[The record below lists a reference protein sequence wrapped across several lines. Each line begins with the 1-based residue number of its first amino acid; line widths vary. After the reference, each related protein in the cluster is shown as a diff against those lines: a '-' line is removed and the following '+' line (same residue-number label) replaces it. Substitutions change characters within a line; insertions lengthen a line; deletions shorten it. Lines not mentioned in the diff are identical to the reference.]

1 MRLIT
6 INEVISK
13 YHNNAWI
20 ITALFILL
28 VVISNFPLTAYAN
41 INQAQAAILEQQHRD
56 LKKSLIP
63 PLKHAQMD
71 NRPVAATEAGYSD
84 DSSCLVI
91 QRVEL
96 INIDAFPNAG
106 RVMQW
111 AKQVQGNCLDEKG
124 LSSLHNTLQ
133 WQLVADGYITSQVTF
148 TEDSYVEGTLFLTLI
163 PGRLSDIGH
172 HEDSDSYAQLNTVF
186 PGRQGDMVNLRN
198 LEQGLENLQR
208 LPSVNATMDVVL
220 NREDLT
226 SRIVVKRQQSR
237 FWRINTFL
245 DNAGHYAVGRYRAGA
260 TLFLDNPLSLSDLA
274 YFSAGRDLD
283 NHHDKGNN
291 NFALHYSVPFGHWLL
306 SMTGSQGGY
315 YQSLLIDNSAFKY
328 HSRWRTLDIQLQ
340 RLLTR
345 GYNYKTVGHTGV
357 LIRKSNR
364 FFANSEVEIQRSDT
378 VDWQLGLQHLY
389 YARWATMR
397 GGVNYQ
403 QGTQWF
409 GARPSPGK
417 ELFSASKLINF
428 TASLDIPFI
437 LGEQRFHY
445 QPTFSQQYTRSN
457 IAIQDNFSIG
467 GRSSVR
473 GFATGRALVGPQG
486 WFLKNDIA
494 WINQR
499 FANQLYVGV
508 DYGEVSKK
516 GGQFLLGN
524 RLVGGVLG
532 IRGSYH
538 QFGYDFNIGLPLDK
552 PRELSTDPMVF
563 GFVVNW
569 QY

>member
-1 MRLIT
+1 M
-6 INEVISK
+6 K
-13 YHNNAWI
+13 FKI
-20 ITALFILL
+20 ITRDVLKYYNISRDMTVLFYFL
-28 VVISNFPLTAYAN
+28 VFMFFLPLAAYADTN
-41 INQAQAAILEQQHRD
+41 PTQTAILEKQQIN
-56 LKKSLIP
+56 LKNNLIP
-63 PLKHAQMD
+63 PLKHALMD
-71 NRPVAATEAGYSD
+71 SKPITPAETDSSD

-91 QRVEL
+91 NQVKL

-106 RVMQW
+106 RLMQW
-111 AKQVQGNCLDEKG
+111 AKQAQGHCLDEKG
-124 LSSLHNTLQ
+124 LSSLRKTLQ
-133 WQLVADGYITSQVTF
+133 WQLVTDGYITSHVTF

-163 PGRLSDIGH
+163 PGNLSGIDH
-172 HEDSDSYAQLNTVF
+172 HEDSHDYAQLNTVF
-186 PGRQGDMVNLRN
+186 PGRLGEMVNLQN

-208 LPSVNATMDVVL
+208 LPSVSATMDVVL

-226 SRIVVKRQQSR
+226 SQIVVKRQQSR
-237 FWRINTFL
+237 FWRVDTFL
-245 DNAGHYAVGRYRAGA
+245 DNAGHYAVGRYRVGA

-283 NHHDKGNN
+283 NHHDKGNSN
-291 NFALHYSVPFGHWLL
+291 LTLHYSVPVGYWLL
-306 SMTGSQGGY
+306 SMTGSRGDY
-315 YQSLLIDNSAFKY
+315 YQSLLMGDTAFKY
-328 HSRWRTLDIQLQ
+328 HSRWRSLDIQIQ
-340 RLLTR
+340 RLLMR
-345 GYNYKTVGHTGV
+345 GYNYKTVGYTGA

-364 FFANSEVEIQRSDT
+364 FFADSEVEIQRSDT
-378 VDWQLGLQHLY
+378 VDWQLGLQHRY
-389 YARWATMR
+389 YTRWATMS
-397 GGVNYQ
+397 GGVSYQ

-409 GARPSPGK
+409 GARPSPDK
-417 ELFSASKLINF
+417 ESFSASRLINL

-457 IAIQDNFSIG
+457 LAIQNNFSIG

-473 GFATGRALVGPQG
+473 GFATGRALAGPQG

-494 WINQR
+494 WVNQR
-499 FANQLYVGV
+499 LASQLYVGV

-552 PRELSTDPMVF
+552 PRELNTDPLAF

-569 QY
+569 KY